1 MEPNIKCSN
10 KKHAEIEA
18 INYCPDCN
26 LYLCNKCINT
36 HSEFYENHKSYK
48 LDKNINDLF
57 TGKCKE
63 MNHKLDLE
71 FFCKTHNKLC
81 CAACLSKIKGNQNG
95 QHFDCNVCTIEEIKT
110 EKENKLKENLK
121 YLMEFSEK
129 INNIKDEL
137 ENIFEKITKNKDDLK
152 MKISKIFTELRNA
165 LNTREDELLL
175 EVDKIFKEKF
185 FKEDIIKFGEKLPN
199 KINSFLEKG
208 KLLDKNWANKEKLM
222 SNISE
227 CINIENN
234 IKNIKDINQ
243 NIEKYNSKLIIK
255 FSPEETE
262 INKLIENFKSFG
274 NFIEEIQDF
283 KFKFKQC
290 ERYNI
295 SNNGLSATKTIDCWD
310 YTLLGDKEIPKNK
323 IIKWKI
329 KLNSNVRNDYDDFYI
344 GIGNESSKK
353 INEFFSFYSGEGK
366 IRLNNKGKDIVHNY
380 PNQNLKKG
388 DIIEVKVDRIKGNLS
403 FAVNG
408 VNLGISFSN
417 IPKDDILYP
426 IILLYERNL
435 NVEII

>member
-121 YLMEFSEK
+121 YLMEFSKK

-137 ENIFEKITKNKDDLK
+137 KNIFEKITKNKDDLK

-222 SNISE
+222 SNINE

-243 NIEKYNSKLIIK
+243 NIEKYNSQL
-255 FSPEETE
+255 
-262 INKLIENFKSFG
+262 
-274 NFIEEIQDF
+274 
-283 KFKFKQC
+283 
-290 ERYNI
+290 I
-295 SNNGLSATKTIDCWD
+295 SNFL
-310 YTLLGDKEIPKNK
+310 
-323 IIKWKI
+323 
-329 KLNSNVRNDYDDFYI
+329 
-344 GIGNESSKK
+344 
-353 INEFFSFYSGEGK
+353 
-366 IRLNNKGKDIVHNY
+366 
-380 PNQNLKKG
+380 LKK
-388 DIIEVKVDRIKGNLS
+388 KK
-403 FAVNG
+403 
-408 VNLGISFSN
+408 
-417 IPKDDILYP
+417 
-426 IILLYERNL
+426 
-435 NVEII
+435 